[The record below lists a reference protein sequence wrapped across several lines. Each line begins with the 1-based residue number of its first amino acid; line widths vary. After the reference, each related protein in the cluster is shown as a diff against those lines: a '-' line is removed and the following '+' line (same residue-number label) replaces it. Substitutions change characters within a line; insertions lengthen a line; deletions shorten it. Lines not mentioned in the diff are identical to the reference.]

1 MRSIRN
7 IGIIAHVDAGKTTIT
22 EQMLYLTGE
31 LRKPGSVDNGTSV
44 MDNLSVEKERGISVK
59 AAAIQFE
66 YENTLINLIDTPG
79 HGDFI
84 GEVERSLSGL
94 DGAIIVLSAAEGI
107 EAQTPLLW
115 HFLQLLNIP
124 AIIFI
129 NKIDRMNSDVEK
141 VIENISEELTDQ
153 IIVMQK
159 PVLEAKPEASI
170 KPWQGDNT
178 EIICEQ
184 DDEFLLKYLE
194 GLEIS
199 DAELTG
205 SLRKSC
211 QAGKLYPVLMGS
223 AKNGVGIKE
232 LLDGIINYL
241 PEPEIFDM
249 SAEFSGRIF
258 KISFHPTLGKLCY
271 IRVFSGSVKSRDS
284 VINATHEIE
293 EKVNAV
299 FVPKTRSSQM
309 TDELQAGDVGIVT
322 GLKTSH
328 TGDYLGVLPA
338 EITPELTVS
347 PFMVQVNAENPGD
360 YSALAEALAIL
371 NIEEPNLDFNWDK
384 EERHLS
390 LKVMG
395 YIHIQILEQT
405 IKDRFNIAAKL
416 SDPEIIYKETPLRI
430 AEGYDEYI
438 MPKPCWAVVRFKIK
452 PGACGSGVVYSSIVS
467 VDKIAAKYQKEVSRA
482 TCGALD
488 QGILGWE
495 VTDIIITLMDG
506 EDHEIHSR
514 PGNFT
519 IATNIAL
526 MKALEK
532 SKTTLLEPILSFS
545 ITIAEELSGR
555 IMSDILMMRG
565 SYELPISKNGYAVI
579 KGKVPAATSA
589 DYQITLSSI
598 SGGKSVFQTSFYSY
612 EACDIELGIM
622 RPYKG
627 VNPLDQAKYILKMR
641 GAVIE
646 GKF

>member
-44 MDNLSVEKERGISVK
+44 MDNLNVEKERGISIK

-612 EACDIELGIM
+612 GACDIELGIM

>member
-22 EQMLYLTGE
+22 EQMLFLTGE

-66 YENTLINLIDTPG
+66 YENTIINLIDTPG

-141 VIENISEELTDQ
+141 VIKNISEELTNRN
-153 IIVMQK
+153 IVMQK
-159 PVLEAKPEASI
+159 PAFEAKPEADIEPSYE
-170 KPWQGDNT
+170 DFT

-184 DDEFLLKYLE
+184 DDELLLKYLE

-199 DAELTG
+199 DAQLTN

-223 AKNGVGIKE
+223 AKNRVGIKE
-232 LLDGIINYL
+232 LLEGIINYL
-241 PEPEIFDM
+241 PEPVISDK

-271 IRVFSGSVKSRDS
+271 LRIFNGSIKPRD
-284 VINATHEIE
+284 ILFNATREIE
-293 EKVNAV
+293 EKVNAI
-299 FVPKTRSSQM
+299 FVPKTRSPQM
-309 TDELQAGDVGIVT
+309 TDELQAGEVGIVT
-322 GLKTSH
+322 GLKTSQ

-371 NIEEPNLDFNWDK
+371 NIEEPNLDFDWDK

-405 IKDRFNIAAKL
+405 IKDRFNITAKL

-430 AEGYDEYI
+430 AEGYDEYT
-438 MPKPCWAVVRFKIK
+438 MPKPCWAVVRFKIE
-452 PGACGSGVVYSSIVS
+452 PGARDSGVVYNSLVS
-467 VDKIAAKYQKEVSRA
+467 VDKIAAKYQKEVNRA
-482 TCGALD
+482 IYGALD

-565 SYELPISKNGYAVI
+565 SYELPESRNGYAVI

-598 SGGKSVFQTSFYSY
+598 SGGKSAFQTSFYSY
-612 EACDIELGIM
+612 EACDIDLG
-622 RPYKG
+622 RTRSYTG
-627 VNPLDQAKYILKMR
+627 VNPLDRAKYILKMR
-641 GAVIE
+641 GAVTE

>member
-44 MDNLSVEKERGISVK
+44 MDNLSVEKDRGITVK
-59 AAAIQFE
+59 AAAIQFA
-66 YENTLINLIDTPG
+66 YENALINLIDTPG
-79 HGDFI
+79 HADFI

-115 HFLQLLNIP
+115 HFLQLLKIP

-141 VIENISEELTDQ
+141 VIENINQELTDR

-170 KPWQGDNT
+170 ESWQTDNT
-178 EIICEQ
+178 ETICEQ
-184 DDEFLLKYLE
+184 DDELIMKYLE
-194 GLEIS
+194 GIEIS
-199 DAELTG
+199 DAELDN
-205 SLRKSC
+205 SLKKSC
-211 QAGKLYPVLMGS
+211 QAGKLYPVLMGA
-223 AKNGVGIKE
+223 AKNGVGIKK
-232 LLDGIINYL
+232 LLDGIVNYL
-241 PEPEIFDM
+241 PEPEIF
-249 SAEFSGRIF
+249 EKTTKFSGRIF

-271 IRVFSGSVKSRDS
+271 IRVFNGNLKPRD
-284 VINATHEIE
+284 ILFNATRDVE

-299 FVPKTRSSQM
+299 FVSKTRSPQM
-309 TDELQAGDVGIVT
+309 TDELQAGEVGIVT
-322 GLKTSH
+322 GLKTSQ
-328 TGDYLGVLPA
+328 TGDYLGVLPS

-347 PFMVQVNAENPGD
+347 PFMVQINAENPSY

-405 IKDRFNIAAKL
+405 IKDRFNIDAKL

-430 AEGYDEYI
+430 AEGYDEYT
-438 MPKPCWAVVRFKIK
+438 MPKPCWAIVRFKIM
-452 PGACGSGVVYSSIVS
+452 PGARGSGVVYNSIVS
-467 VDKIAAKYQKEVSRA
+467 VDKIAVKYQKEVRRA
-482 TCGALD
+482 IHGALD

-495 VTDIIITLMDG
+495 VTDIIITLTYG

-514 PGNFT
+514 PGNFA

-532 SKTTLLEPILSFS
+532 SKTTLLEPILSIS
-545 ITIAEELSGR
+545 ITIAEELSGK

-565 SYELPISKNGYAVI
+565 SYEPPVSKNGYAMI

-589 DYQITLSSI
+589 DYQIALSSI
-598 SGGKSVFQTSFYSY
+598 SGGKSAFQTSFYGY
-612 EACDIELGIM
+612 EACDIDLG
-622 RPYKG
+622 RTRSYKG
-627 VNPLDQAKYILKMR
+627 VNPLDRAKYILKMR
-641 GAVIE
+641 GAVTE
-646 GKF
+646 GKI